1 MERLLGWQALGDDPA
16 RLDQGPGDEDGDESN
31 DYDHGEERAVIV
43 FCFRVRHFS
52 ESRLVNSGGK
62 KRSNQEIRFEQKMGP
77 S

>member
-1 MERLLGWQALGDDPA
+1 MRMV
-16 RLDQGPGDEDGDESN
+16 SN
-31 DYDHGEERAVIV
+31 EYDHGEERAVIV

-77 S
+77 SW